1 MSEPKHGRTERKI
14 CEKIVRRGYN
24 RPLVKWLPLD
34 PQPCCA
40 NCKHGDCTIQEFI
53 AFDTDL
59 NKFYCSDWE
68 VKK

>member
-1 MSEPKHGRTERKI
+1 MTERKI
-14 CEKIVRRGYN
+14 CVEKQYRVDEENFIVE
-24 RPLVKWLPLD
+24 WHPLD

-68 VKK
+68 LKE